1 MKKHEKNVVKPHNL
15 KVLGKDKIQDLK
27 NVLLKN
33 K

>member
-1 MKKHEKNVVKPHNL
+1 MKKQEKDIVKPHNL
-15 KVLGKDKIQDLK
+15 KVLGQDKIQDLK

>member
-1 MKKHEKNVVKPHNL
+1 MKKQEKEIVRPHNL

-33 K
+33 R

>member
-1 MKKHEKNVVKPHNL
+1 MKKQEKDIIKPRNL
-15 KVLGKDKIQDLK
+15 KAFGQDKIQDLK